1 MGLRNKLLSVKPQQW
16 GGQQIEDPE
25 ALDQI
30 IAFPG
35 EPDATDATFM
45 PEEAP
50 ALPEVAEEEQLP
62 PSEEESTAVES
73 EPTEAFQTDMPE
85 PEEVSGKDIEAQ
97 FQQDEAE
104 QLMSQYRKTKEDVQ
118 SEQATLETSRSE
130 SERSRQTENAIA
142 GALQSFGEGLAAIT
156 GGSAKPLQ
164 TGAETLRRS
173 GQMQAAEEE
182 RKARGLRERLQQ
194 AKTPIEEKT
203 AEMEL
208 RARLGKG
215 KLEQNLADPKSDQS
229 VQARQNAANFIDNM
243 IAQGQANQADTAVLE
258 RLEQSKAILQ
268 NMSASQIKDFYNT
281 LKPISVETSREA
293 QNEYE
298 MQKLKAQENMR
309 TRMSEAKDEKDQ
321 QKIALKDFMKVRTKI
336 AEEENSAAKI
346 GPQMT
351 QFQEDID
358 KAIAGD
364 KDAAKRVVQNYGV
377 INYLN
382 ARSYE
387 SKGVFTDNDLKALS
401 QLDAGRTWAQQ
412 FNDWY
417 QRGMTGILPRQ
428 ALIRVKG
435 VIDENVD
442 KFTNPGQFIRNNYAQ
457 IFEDTGSPAHQKYAE
472 VLRKGGS
479 KPAEPQSTG
488 AKVFNSQDDVV
499 KAISDGT
506 VTEGQLVKI
515 GETTYKYSN
524 GGLDPQ

>member
-1 MGLRNKLLSVKPQQW
+1 
-16 GGQQIEDPE
+16 
-25 ALDQI
+25 
-30 IAFPG
+30 
-35 EPDATDATFM
+35 
-45 PEEAP
+45 
-50 ALPEVAEEEQLP
+50 
-62 PSEEESTAVES
+62 
-73 EPTEAFQTDMPE
+73 
-85 PEEVSGKDIEAQ
+85 
-97 FQQDEAE
+97 
-104 QLMSQYRKTKEDVQ
+104 
-118 SEQATLETSRSE
+118 
-130 SERSRQTENAIA
+130 
-142 GALQSFGEGLAAIT
+142 
-156 GGSAKPLQ
+156 
-164 TGAETLRRS
+164 
-173 GQMQAAEEE
+173 
-182 RKARGLRERLQQ
+182 
-194 AKTPIEEKT
+194 
-203 AEMEL
+203 MEL

-472 VLRKGGS
+472 VLRKGGG
-479 KPAEPQSTG
+479 KPAEPQ
-488 AKVFNSQDDVV
+488 
-499 KAISDGT
+499 
-506 VTEGQLVKI
+506 
-515 GETTYKYSN
+515 
-524 GGLDPQ
+524 